1 MKETKNMS
9 LWSKKEQKT
18 KNRTNKEQGRARE
31 QERKRSEQFLR
42 AWQSCAQSG
51 LWKQQIIKQNL
62 DLRTKFWFSFAM
74 YSCRIF
80 CQRSWKL
87 KPISYFCSQLK
98 QVATVRS
105 TLYRNNG
112 GFHGNTKT
120 ASRSLKRQNILRLTS
135 PCLLPLAALEIG
147 IIQNPVINIQKLN
160 QAMFPLLSH
169 SIVSTFWWG
178 ENPFFWEIKQCT
190 NNACWKEVEL

>member
-1 MKETKNMS
+1 MS
-9 LWSKKEQKT
+9 LWTKKEQKT
-18 KNRTNKEQGRARE
+18 KTELTRNKE
-31 QERKRSEQFLR
+31 ERKRPEQFLR
-42 AWQSCAQSG
+42 AWHSCAQSG

-74 YSCRIF
+74 NSRRIL

-105 TLYRNNG
+105 TLCRNNG
-112 GFHGNTKT
+112 VFHGNTKT
-120 ASRSLKRQNILRLTS
+120 ASRSLKRPNILRLTS

-147 IIQNPVINIQKLN
+147 IIQNPVIYIQKLN

-169 SIVSTFWWG
+169 SIVSSFWWG

>member
-9 LWSKKEQKT
+9 LWTKNEQKT
-18 KNRTNKEQGRARE
+18 KNRTNKEQGRERE

-42 AWQSCAQSG
+42 AWYICG

-74 YSCRIF
+74 TSLKIF

-87 KPISYFCSQLK
+87 KLIYLSYFCSQLK
-98 QVATVRS
+98 QVATAQS
-105 TLYRNNG
+105 TLCRNNG
-112 GFHGNTKT
+112 VFHGNTKR
-120 ASRSLKRQNILRLTS
+120 ASRSLKRQNIPRLTS

-147 IIQNPVINIQKLN
+147 INQIAVIHIQKLN
-160 QAMFPLLSH
+160 QARFPLFPH

-178 ENPFFWEIKQCT
+178 ENSFFWEIKQCT